1 MNKNKKIQAIVYRI
15 NNNQIE
21 YLALKRT
28 KEKGS
33 IWQPVTG
40 NVNSNEEV
48 KNCCIREIK
57 EEIGVK
63 NIIKIHENINS
74 FKYFSE
80 IKNKELEEFVF
91 GIEINPND
99 KITLQQEPYIEHDD
113 YIWVSYDGAFELFEF
128 ISQKESLNILH
139 KKLLKN

>member
-15 NNNQIE
+15 NHNQIE

-48 KNCCIREIK
+48 KDCCIR
-57 EEIGVK
+57 
-63 NIIKIHENINS
+63 
-74 FKYFSE
+74 
-80 IKNKELEEFVF
+80 
-91 GIEINPND
+91 
-99 KITLQQEPYIEHDD
+99 
-113 YIWVSYDGAFELFEF
+113 
-128 ISQKESLNILH
+128 
-139 KKLLKN
+139 